1 VSETRDVS
9 SPVSSHLGEL
19 RSHLMPPFICNIF
32 LLACLVPVSI
42 QIIEGLL
49 NIVNLQLS
57 EMAAYS
63 PTELLK
69 LKIYISLIGS
79 ILLTFPLWFKGFYNF
94 SGPGLTDIERRGTIA
109 IFSSVSVLFL
119 GGSLT
124 GLFYITPTVMEILLT
139 DEFIEAK
146 LSVYEATKLIVS
158 ISLFSGFLISLP
170 VLSSLIFK
178 YTEEVEIARK
188 YIYLFIILI
197 VLLGTPEPTMIV
209 NLLFLITFATIA
221 ELILFLAGETK

>member
-1 VSETRDVS
+1 
-9 SPVSSHLGEL
+9 
-19 RSHLMPPFICNIF
+19 MPPFICNIF

-94 SGPGLTDIERRGTIA
+94 SGPGLTDTERRGTIA
-109 IFSSVSVLFL
+109 IFSSVSILFL

-170 VLSSLIFK
+170 VLSSLIVK